1 MISIFKLET
10 YAKIG
15 NTRQQFLFLS
25 PSLSLFPDF
34 IAIYLNAFPGTTKLN
49 TRRKLIS

>member
-25 PSLSLFPDF
+25 PSLSLFPDDLLMCGLMY
-34 IAIYLNAFPGTTKLN
+34 AHPELPPCL
-49 TRRKLIS
+49 